1 MPTLRARRGAVA
13 ILTVLLFLALLGI
26 GTVVVDF
33 ARMELMRNQLQ
44 TAADAAALAGAVQ
57 LTRTPKTDYLAQAKA
72 VGQENPLFDT
82 KVVVPDEAVE
92 LGMWDPA
99 QRVFEENGNNPA
111 TANAVRVTLRDTSNY
126 LMANHLGWARVPVTA
141 RSVAWAGPS
150 VGKTDCMKPWALW
163 YGLLKT
169 KIDTYLN
176 RPVAPDDPL
185 QPGDVDAL
193 RQMSEAERTFTLFLG
208 NNKSNPDAVIDP
220 GNFYAVDLPPVTYA
234 DGTSG
239 DAQAGGYDYK
249 YALAGMDAN
258 GNPICYS
265 VGVGDVLQTETG
277 GMLGPTRQGVTG
289 QGGGLPSGG
298 GICTTMSGNLCLGPD
313 GNSPVIKSA
322 FWTHSTTKDAGKFLV
337 TVNIIGS
344 FALKEW
350 DNKNASITGVFLPLA
365 DNGPVGGKTTTLV
378 NIILVQ

>member
-1 MPTLRARRGAVA
+1 MVKLRARRGAIA
-13 ILTVLLFLALLGI
+13 ILTVLLFLALTAI
-26 GTVVVDF
+26 GAVVVDF

-57 LTRTPKTDYLAQAKA
+57 LTKTPKTDYLVKAKS
-72 VGQENPLFDT
+72 VGQANPLFDES
-82 KVVVPDEAVE
+82 VVVPDDAVE
-92 LGMWDPA
+92 VGMWNPDL
-99 QRVFEENGNNPA
+99 RVFEDNGNNPT
-111 TANAVRVTLRDTSNY
+111 TANAVRVTLQHDASY
-126 LMANHLGWARVPVTA
+126 LIANRLGWAVKPVGA
-141 RSVAWAGPS
+141 QAVAWAGPS

-185 QPGDVDAL
+185 IPSDLDAL
-193 RQMSEAERTFTLFLG
+193 RQMSEGDRTFTLFLG
-208 NNKSNPDAVIDP
+208 NNKKDPDAVINS

-239 DAQAGGYDYK
+239 VPLTGGDNYK
-249 YALAGMDAN
+249 YALAGMDKD
-258 GNPICYS
+258 GNPVCHS

-277 GMLGPTRQGVTG
+277 GMLGPTKTGVTG
-289 QGGGLPSGG
+289 QGGGLPPGG
-298 GICTTMSGNLCLGPD
+298 GVCTTMSGDFCLGPD

-322 FWTHSTTKDAGKFLV
+322 FWTQSTAKGNGKFLV

-344 FALKEW
+344 FILKAW
-350 DNKNASITGVFLPLA
+350 NDKNASITGIFQPLA
-365 DNGPVGGKTTTLV
+365 DNGPVGRETTTLV
-378 NIILVQ
+378 KIVLVQ